1 MGLFSVM
8 SYAVSLRTREMGIR
22 AALGASRSLI
32 VALVLRGA
40 LRLVVAGTVAGV
52 VAAMLMVMVLR
63 SRVPLLPTARAV
75 EFAVPALLLAVSA
88 VIAGLIPAG
97 RAARVDP
104 ARTLRTD

>member
-8 SYAVSLRTREMGIR
+8 SYAVSLRTREIGIR
-22 AALGASRSLI
+22 AALGATGSLI
-32 VALVLRGA
+32 VALILRGA

-52 VAAMLMVMVLR
+52 AAAMLMVMALR
-63 SRVPLLPTARAV
+63 SRVPLPAARAA

-88 VIAGLIPAG
+88 VIAGLIPAR